1 MLRRKTLPGQCRSL
15 MFKAPAPLQ
24 IKLFSIFTN
33 VEKASI
39 LRTRELHFGL
49 SSPGT
54 QQTVRW
60 ISLAGDQS
68 HDQKSADL
76 LPSSLVVPRTVR
88 WSPLE
93 VDRSHDQE
101 PSILLSNLGSEG
113 TPYHDQDS
121 NSDYASSL
129 SNHSPPEVGSTVSSI
144 EPGCD
149 ATLKPW
155 RNVLSSFEERKQRKR
170 TVNRLRKDRG
180 LLSYDWRIPLRALEE
195 HHDQNIEDEEISQ
208 PYLKA
213 PQRISRLRSKAPQRA
228 GRPIRQKHA
237 EQITPPPVWTR
248 STFTNYVHDLTTS
261 SVDSSA
267 KYHLYGQHG
276 SHAVAVSDILEK
288 LFNKVATKD
297 LLSTYACNAAMLFF
311 FKHNQV
317 SKARAVFIQMEHL
330 DQEIYTPTVNILLLA
345 AANQGDLH
353 NFTFMLKQ
361 MLLWGLRPDATTW
374 SALLIAVESN
384 EVRAVII
391 ESMRKRN
398 LLKRNAVI
406 RDIVTTIIR
415 DEVIRHLDSGSGLDS
430 FLSSLDSQYG
440 TGWLSVSAANNLLD
454 EVGRRKGVQE
464 AIRLFDD
471 LTTRGLM
478 PDQVTLGTLL
488 QICRF
493 YAEQPM
499 ATQLLQQFELTYGVA
514 PAQDSYNILFGMA
527 WNTRKYN
534 FLRVIWRSAC
544 VNGFT
549 SSYMRNLV
557 LRSLRSE
564 EENPPEGKRKN
575 NSVIWRNSAGAVAVG
590 VTPQNAYNLHT
601 SYPNVAMADI
611 QHIKDG
617 NAAEI
622 GERLERLFFE
632 DLANTRRHHLEG
644 SLFELLK
651 SAQVIDD
658 EWHSSGDWK
667 AKSTAW
673 KCENA
678 IKITVTQHQPRS
690 T

>member
-1 MLRRKTLPGQCRSL
+1 MLRRKTPREHFRSL
-15 MFKAPAPLQ
+15 MVKAPAPLQ
-24 IKLFSIFTN
+24 KKLFSIFAD
-33 VEKASI
+33 VEKA
-39 LRTRELHFGL
+39 RTRELHFGL

-54 QQTVRW
+54 QQNTRW
-60 ISLAGDQS
+60 SSLAGDQS

-76 LPSSLVVPRTVR
+76 LPSSSVIPQTVK

-93 VDRSHDQE
+93 VDRSHEQK
-101 PSILLSNLGSEG
+101 PSILLLNSGSEE

-121 NSDYASSL
+121 NLDY
-129 SNHSPPEVGSTVSSI
+129 
-144 EPGCD
+144 
-149 ATLKPW
+149 
-155 RNVLSSFEERKQRKR
+155 LSSFEERKQTRR
-170 TVNRLRKDRG
+170 IVNRLLKDKG

-195 HHDQNIEDEEISQ
+195 HHDRTIEDEEISQ

-213 PQRISRLRSKAPQRA
+213 PQRFSRLHSKAPQWV
-228 GRPIRQKHA
+228 GRPIRQMHA
-237 EQITPPPVWTR
+237 EQIKPPPVWTR
-248 STFTNYVHDLTTS
+248 STFSDYVHDLTTS
-261 SVDSSA
+261 SVDRSA
-267 KYHLYGQHG
+267 KYHLYGQPG
-276 SHAVAVSDILEK
+276 SHIEAVSDILER

-297 LLSTYACNAAMLFF
+297 LLSTYACNTAMLFF

-317 SKARAVFIQMEHL
+317 SKARAVFIQMEYL
-330 DQEIYTPTVNILLLA
+330 DQEIYTPTVNIMLLA
-345 AANQGDLH
+345 AANQRDLH

-384 EVRAVII
+384 EARAVII
-391 ESMRKRN
+391 ERMRKRN
-398 LLKRNAVI
+398 LLKRKAAIQDV
-406 RDIVTTIIR
+406 VTAIIR
-415 DEVIRHLDSGSGLDS
+415 NEVIRHLDSGSGLDS

-464 AIRLFDD
+464 AIRLFDG
-471 LTTRGLM
+471 LTTRGLI

-499 ATQLLQQFELTYGVA
+499 ATKLLQQFELTYGVA

-549 SSYMRNLV
+549 STYMKNLV
-557 LRSLRSE
+557 IRSLCSE
-564 EENPPEGKRKN
+564 EVIPPKGKRKN
-575 NSVIWRNSAGAVAVG
+575 KNLIWLNSAGAVAVG
-590 VTPQNAYNLHT
+590 ITPQNAYNLHT
-601 SYPNVAMADI
+601 PCQNVAMADI

-617 NAAEI
+617 DAAEM
-622 GERLERLFFE
+622 GERLERLFYE
-632 DLANTRRHHLEG
+632 DYANTRRHHLEG
-644 SLFELLK
+644 SLSELLK
-651 SAQVIDD
+651 SAKVIDD
-658 EWHSSGDWK
+658 EWYSSGDWK

-678 IKITVTQHQPRS
+678 IKTPVTQHQPRF